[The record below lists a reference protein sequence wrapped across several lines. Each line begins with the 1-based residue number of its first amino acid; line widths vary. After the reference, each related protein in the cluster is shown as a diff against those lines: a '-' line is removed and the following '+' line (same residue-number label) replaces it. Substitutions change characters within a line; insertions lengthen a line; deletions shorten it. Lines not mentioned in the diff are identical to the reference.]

1 MAEEHIDVVV
11 RGPHATATLRGEFD
25 MAATFTVEPALE
37 RLLDEPGLEALT
49 LDLSAVRFVDSTGIG
64 VLVRVTDEAQRRGI
78 ALTITPAPPEV
89 QRVFE
94 VSGLADVLPFS

>member
-1 MAEEHIDVVV
+1 
-11 RGPHATATLRGEFD
+11 
-25 MAATFTVEPALE
+25 
-37 RLLDEPGLEALT
+37 
-49 LDLSAVRFVDSTGIG
+49 